1 MAFLCALLIVM
12 GLGPVTQQQNSVPR
26 VFLLDAKQLA
36 GAKHRAHAGD
46 PASKSTLADVETDAR
61 KALTVGPFSVTSKE
75 VTPPSNDK
83 HDYMSQAPYWWPDP
97 KSTNGL
103 PYIRRDGEHNP
114 EIDKITDHGVKD
126 QMEAAVEALALAYYF
141 TGSEIYAAR
150 ATQLLRVFFL
160 NPETRMNP
168 NLEFA
173 QGIPGINTGRG
184 IGLIE
189 TRGLTRVID
198 AIGLLADSKAWTT
211 GDQRGMEKWFGEFL
225 RWMQESKNGRD
236 EAAAKNN
243 HGTFYDVQVVSFA
256 LFLGKRDLAKRVLLE
271 ARTKRIALQIEPDG
285 RQPLE
290 LERTRAWSYSV
301 FNLEALMSL
310 ARLGEHVGVELWN
323 YQTSDGRCIRQA
335 LDFLVP
341 FARGDKK
348 WPYQQL
354 GEWQP
359 QILLPLIDR
368 AAKHY
373 RDRVVISEA
382 KPTWPHPIP
391 ARTHDN
397 QNKDLMV
404 MTLGAVSP
412 TIADGIFD
420 PIKDEMRLRDGT
432 VLKHYFRDTL
442 KIKYFQPIDKSR
454 FPLPP
459 SGWCSWY
466 FFYQEIDEN
475 EIKLTAKWI
484 AENLRDYGVEYVQ
497 IDDGWQGTGHG
508 LGENRDWSTINNR
521 FPGGMDGLARYIK
534 SLGLKPGIWLA
545 PHGQSNASFVKNH
558 PGVFMMKQD
567 GTSASSTWEGTYL
580 VDPSAAETQKYL
592 KDLFSKLAGWGYEYF
607 KIDGQPIVV
616 REYRNKK
623 DFMKSAAADSD
634 ELYRDTLESIREAIG
649 PNRYLLGC
657 WVIPLEG
664 VGLMNGSRIGAD
676 VLPNWDGFKF
686 AMRATM
692 QYYFLHNVA
701 WYADPD
707 VFIVRSPLGLE
718 QARAWATLQGLT
730 GQAAL
735 MSDRLTDLSAERV
748 ELVKRVYPAVDIRPL
763 DLFSSDRNK
772 RIWDLKV
779 NHLGRQYDV
788 VGVFNFDESRST
800 PMFVGWKDLG
810 LPNDRRVHVFDFWNR
825 EYLGAWEK
833 GVSVELPP
841 TSTRVLTLVPATDQ
855 IQLVSTSRHI
865 TQGWVD
871 LVSQSFDAAR
881 NVFSGRSK
889 VVKNDAYEL
898 RFAFPRGKYFA
909 IKSATGRSRFGH
921 LPVRVVNHQ
930 GWATIE
936 ITSPLTTEVSWNVV
950 FEPARAYQF
959 PVREPGNL
967 WAERAGLDGANLR
980 WTVPHQPA
988 AGYQVS
994 LNGTVVGFTPTQV
1007 FALRGLDPNI
1017 SYTAEVRTVWQDGKL
1032 SEKKAQLSFTLKQI
1046 QAPEVFVSDLD
1057 PVRLT
1062 PGWRQPELNRNFN
1075 SGGLIVGGRQ
1085 FEKGIGM
1092 PTNSEIEFE
1101 LNGTYDNFVAL
1112 VGIDDE
1118 FNNADAKA
1126 QFFVLGDGRELWS
1139 SGEMKKTDGT
1149 KAVKVEVKNVKRL
1162 MLRVR
1167 RVGEGGR
1174 IHADWLDARLAR

>member
-1 MAFLCALLIVM
+1 MALLWALLILTSA
-12 GLGPVTQQQNSVPR
+12 GLVNDKHDQPPR

-36 GAKHRAHAGD
+36 ATRQRARAGD
-46 PASKSTLADVETDAR
+46 KTPTLAKIERDAR
-61 KALTVGPFSVTSKE
+61 KALTADPFTVVSKQ
-75 VTPPSNDK
+75 VTPPSGDK
-83 HDYMSQAPYWWPDP
+83 QDYMSQAPYWWPDP
-97 KSTNGL
+97 KTPNGL
-103 PYIRRDGEHNP
+103 PYIRRDGERNP
-114 EIDKITDHGVKD
+114 EIDKITDDRMKD
-126 QMEAAVEALALAYYF
+126 QMQDAVAALALAHYF
-141 TGSEIYAAR
+141 TGKEEYAAK
-150 ATQLLRVFFL
+150 ATELLRVFFL

-168 NLEFA
+168 NLEFG
-173 QGIPGINTGRG
+173 QGIPGVTTGRG

-189 TRGLTRVID
+189 TRGLTRVVD
-198 AIGLLADSKAWTT
+198 AIGLLHGSKAWTSA
-211 GDQRGMEKWFGEFL
+211 DQRGMETWFDAFL

-256 LFLGKRDLAKRVLLE
+256 LFVGNTDLAKRVLRE
-271 ARTKRIALQIEPDG
+271 AGAKRIAVQIEPDG

-301 FNLEALMSL
+301 FNLEALMDL
-310 ARLGEHVGVELWN
+310 ARLGEHVGVDLWH
-323 YQTSDGRCIRQA
+323 YRTKDGRSIRKA

-341 FARGDKK
+341 FARGEQK

-373 RDRVVISEA
+373 GDLALRSESM
-382 KPTWPHPIP
+382 PTWPHPIP
-391 ARTHDN
+391 ARVRDSS
-397 QNKDLMV
+397 NKDLMV
-404 MTLGAVSP
+404 MTLGPVNPS
-412 TIADGIFD
+412 IADGTFD
-420 PIKDEMRLRDGT
+420 PAKDELRLRDGA
-432 VLKHYFRDTL
+432 VLKNYFRDTL
-442 KIKYFQPIDKSR
+442 KIKYFHAIDKTR

-475 EIKLTAKWI
+475 EIKLTARWI
-484 AENLRDYGVEYVQ
+484 AGNLKDYGVQYVQ

-508 LGENRDWSTINNR
+508 LGENRDWSTINHR
-521 FPGGMDGLARYIK
+521 FAGGMDGLARYIK

-545 PHGQSNASFVKNH
+545 PHGQSNVTVVKNH

-580 VDPSAAETQKYL
+580 VDPSAPEAQQYL
-592 KDLFSKLAGWGYEYF
+592 KDLFTTLSGWGYEYF

-623 DFMKSAAADSD
+623 DFMKAPAADSD
-634 ELYRDTLESIREAIG
+634 ELYRDTLESIRAAIG
-649 PNRYLLGC
+649 PDRYLLGC

-707 VFIVRSPLGLE
+707 VFIVRQPLPLE
-718 QARAWATLQGLT
+718 QARAWA
-730 GQAAL
+730 AL
-735 MSDRLTDLSAERV
+735 MSDRLMDLSPERV
-748 ELVKRVYPAVDIRPL
+748 ELIKRVYPAVDIRPL
-763 DLFSSDRNK
+763 DLFSSERNK
-772 RIWDLKV
+772 RIWDLKI
-779 NHLGRQYDV
+779 NHLGREYDV
-788 VGVFNFDESRST
+788 VGLFNFDESKNV
-800 PMFVGWKDLG
+800 PLFVNWKDLG
-810 LPNDRRVHVFDFWNR
+810 LRDGELVHVFDFWNK

-833 GVSVELPP
+833 GISVELPP
-841 TSTRVLTLVPATDQ
+841 ASTRVLTLVPATDE

-871 LVSQSFDAAR
+871 LVAHKYDATR
-881 NVFSGRSK
+881 MTYSGRSK
-889 VVKNDAYEL
+889 VVKDDPYEV
-898 RFAFPRGKYFA
+898 RFAFPRGKSYA
-909 IKSATGRSRFGH
+909 IKSASARSRNGR

-936 ITSPLTTEVSWNVV
+936 IASPQTTEVTWDVV
-950 FEPARAYQF
+950 FEPAAAYHF

-967 WAERAGLDGANLR
+967 WAERAGIDGANLR

-988 AGYQVS
+988 TGYQVS
-994 LNGTVVGFTPTQV
+994 LNGNVVGFTPTQI
-1007 FALRGLDPNI
+1007 FALRGLDANT
-1017 SYTAEVRTVWQDGKL
+1017 SYAAEVRTVWQDGKL
-1032 SEKKAQLSFTLKQI
+1032 SEKKAQLSFTLQKI
-1046 QAPEVFVSDLD
+1046 QGPEVFVSDLD

-1085 FEKGIGM
+1085 WEKGIGM

-1101 LNGTYDNFVAL
+1101 LNGTYDHFTAL

-1118 FNNADAKA
+1118 FNNQDAQA
-1126 QFFVLGDGRELWS
+1126 EFFVLGDGKELWA
-1139 SGEMKKTDGT
+1139 SGEMKKAEAA
-1149 KAVKVEVKNVKRL
+1149 KSLKVDVKNVKRL

-1174 IHADWLDARLAR
+1174 IHADWLDARLIR

>member
-1 MAFLCALLIVM
+1 MIRVL
-12 GLGPVTQQQNSVPR
+12 SVVIATAIAASAQSINPR
-26 VFLLDAKQLA
+26 VFLLDAKQKPPLA
-36 GAKHRAHAGD
+36 KLVA
-46 PASKSTLADVETDAR
+46 DAR

-75 VTPPSNDK
+75 VTPPSGDK

-114 EIDKITDHGVKD
+114 EIDKITDHRVKD
-126 QMEAAVEALALAYYF
+126 QMEAAVETLALAYYF
-141 TGSEIYAAR
+141 TESEEYAAR
-150 ATQLLRVFFL
+150 ATELLRVFFL

-168 NLEFA
+168 NLEYA

-189 TRGLTRVID
+189 TRSLTRVID
-198 AIGLLADSKAWTT
+198 AIGLLAGSKAWTT
-211 GDQRGMEKWFGEFL
+211 GDQRGMEKWFREFL

-256 LFLGKRDLAKRVLLE
+256 LFLRNTDLARRVLLE
-271 ARTKRIALQIEPDG
+271 ARTKRIATQIEPDG

-310 ARLGEHVGVELWN
+310 ARLGEHVGVDLWQ
-323 YQTSDGRCIRQA
+323 YTTRDGRSIRKA
-335 LDFLVP
+335 LEFLVP
-341 FARGDKK
+341 YAHGQQK

-354 GEWQP
+354 GRWQP
-359 QILLPLIDR
+359 EILFPLIDR

-373 RDRVVISEA
+373 PAPAMKSEL
-382 KPTWPHPIP
+382 KQTWPHRIP
-391 ARTHDN
+391 ARIRDN

-412 TIADGIFD
+412 TIAAIADATFD
-420 PIKDEMRLRDGT
+420 PVRDELRLRDGT
-432 VLKHYFRDTL
+432 VLKNYFRDTL
-442 KIKYFQPIDKSR
+442 KIKYFHAIDKSR

-484 AENLRDYGVEYVQ
+484 ADNLKDYGVEYVQ

-545 PHGQSNASFVKNH
+545 PHGQSNASLVKNH
-558 PGVFMMKQD
+558 PGVFLMKQD

-580 VDPSAAETQKYL
+580 VDPSAPEAQKYL
-592 KDLFSKLAGWGYEYF
+592 KDLFTTLAGWGYEYF
-607 KIDGQPIVV
+607 KIDGQPVVV

-623 DFMKSAAADSD
+623 DFMKSPIADSD

-657 WVIPLEG
+657 WVVPLEG

-735 MSDRLTDLSAERV
+735 MSDRLMDLSPERV

-772 RIWDLKV
+772 RTWDLKV
-779 NHLGRQYDV
+779 NHLGRAYDV
-788 VGVFNFDESRST
+788 VGVFNFDESKST

-810 LPNDRRVHVFDFWNR
+810 LPVDGRVHVFDFWNR

-833 GVSVELPP
+833 GVSVELAPA
-841 TSTRVLTLVPATDQ
+841 STRVLTLVPATDQ

-871 LVSQSFDAAR
+871 LVSQSYDATR
-881 NVFSGRSK
+881 NVYSGRSK
-889 VVKNDAYEL
+889 IVKNDPYEL

-909 IKSATGRSRFGH
+909 IKSATARSRTGR
-921 LPVRVVNHQ
+921 LPVRVMNHQ

-936 ITSPLTTEVSWNVV
+936 ITSPQTTEVSWNVV
-950 FEPARAYQF
+950 FEPARAYHF

-994 LNGTVVGFTPTQV
+994 LNGSVVGFTPTQV
-1007 FALRGLDPNI
+1007 FALRGLDPNTTY
-1017 SYTAEVRTVWQDGKL
+1017 SAEVRTVWQDGQL
-1032 SEKKAQLSFTLKQI
+1032 SEKKAQLSFTLKTI
-1046 QAPEVFVSDLD
+1046 QGPEVFVSDLD

-1126 QFFVLGDGRELWS
+1126 QFFVIGDGKELWS
-1139 SGEMKKTDGT
+1139 SGEMKKVDGT
-1149 KAVKVEVKNVKRL
+1149 KPVKVDVKNVKRL

-1167 RVGEGGR
+1167 RTGEGGR
-1174 IHADWLDARLAR
+1174 IHADWLDARLVR